1 MVSNQRKRVVG
12 IMSDNK
18 KVAADSALPPS
29 TSAKEGK
36 GNSTI
41 NTAHQYRTTQYL
53 WILRTADAVLSA
65 AGAAGSL
72 ILLQWIQDYLILTNY
87 NMTTNIVGGFLGGS
101 AIKFF
106 LNQNPPTLEA
116 FFKSTAASIVIGSS
130 VHSFLWSYDDETK
143 TSTTIIPNEYS
154 THLILFLMILFWK
167 LDVGSIWGAGNSLAM
182 YIACGSGSWG
192 DINNNDLQSLMKD
205 FPIVY
210 ILRPYL
216 LGHLYLYLMALG
228 MARIRRIVRITILRR
243 EHHIQKVDNDVIK
256 LISDRKKLRMLFDR
270 MDTGG
275 DGRLDE
281 HELKLT
287 LRCTVG
293 EDITLEACRYII
305 RSVDTDGDGQI
316 DFDEFCA
323 SAEEILLLQ

>member
-1 MVSNQRKRVVG
+1 
-12 IMSDNK
+12 MSDK
-18 KVAADSALPPS
+18 KKIAADSASPPS
-29 TSAKEGK
+29 TSAKEVK

-41 NTAHQYRTTQYL
+41 NTVRQHTTTQYL
-53 WILRTADAVLSA
+53 WKLRTADAVLSA
-65 AGAAGSL
+65 TGAAGSL

-130 VHSFLWSYDDETK
+130 VHSLLWSYDDDTK
-143 TSTTIIPNEYS
+143 TSTTIIPTEYS

-167 LDVGSIWGAGNSLAM
+167 LDVGSIWGAGNSLGM
-182 YIACGSGSWG
+182 YLAYGSGFWG
-192 DINNNDLQSLMKD
+192 DISNKDFQSLMKD

-243 EHHIQKVDNDVIK
+243 EHHIQEMGKDVIK
-256 LISDRKKLRMLFDR
+256 LIGDRKKLRILFDR
-270 MDTGG
+270 MDTSG

-281 HELKLT
+281 LELKLT

-293 EDITLEACRYII
+293 EDITLEDCRYII
-305 RSVDTDGDGQI
+305 RSVDTDGDGKI

-323 SAEEILLLQ
+323 SVEEILLL